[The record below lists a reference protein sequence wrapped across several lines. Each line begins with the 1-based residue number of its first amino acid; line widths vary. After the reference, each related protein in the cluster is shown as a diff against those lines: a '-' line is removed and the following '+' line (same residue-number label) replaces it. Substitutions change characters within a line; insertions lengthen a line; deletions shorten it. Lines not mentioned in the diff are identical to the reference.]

1 MSPRQLRFILTV
13 VAAVTTAVITLHFT
27 YHGKNGLIGFPSSWS
42 RSPQHDAPGTGA
54 AMTVDWSRFA
64 YVQYVTDSQ
73 YLCNSVM
80 LFEILNRL
88 GSKADRLMMFPASMA
103 ANGLSDGD
111 SEDVR
116 LLNMARE
123 RYNVRLHPIEVQ
135 HKSGSDPTW
144 ADSFTKLL
152 AFNQTQYDRVLSLDS
167 DSTLL
172 QPVDELF
179 LLPPCPV
186 AMPRAY
192 WLYPDARLLSSQV
205 LLVQPSAREFERV
218 MAEVDRAK
226 DNHYDMDIVNTLYKD
241 HASVLP
247 HRPYDMLTG
256 EFRRENH
263 SQYLGSDR
271 ELWEPVAALNE
282 AKFLHFSDWPVP
294 KPWIQMSEEL
304 RTAHQPNCR
313 QVDGAEH
320 AFAFRRGTERYART
334 RDDINAEAAGSVFE
348 DDAAS
353 EHCYEEQDV

>member
-1 MSPRQLRFILTV
+1 
-13 VAAVTTAVITLHFT
+13 
-27 YHGKNGLIGFPSSWS
+27 
-42 RSPQHDAPGTGA
+42 
-54 AMTVDWSRFA
+54 
-64 YVQYVTDSQ
+64 
-73 YLCNSVM
+73 
-80 LFEILNRL
+80 
-88 GSKADRLMMFPASMA
+88 
-103 ANGLSDGD
+103 
-111 SEDVR
+111 
-116 LLNMARE
+116 
-123 RYNVRLHPIEVQ
+123 
-135 HKSGSDPTW
+135 
-144 ADSFTKLL
+144 
-152 AFNQTQYDRVLSLDS
+152 
-167 DSTLL
+167 
-172 QPVDELF
+172 
-179 LLPPCPV
+179 
-186 AMPRAY
+186 MPRAY

-313 QVDGAEH
+313 QVDGAEQCVERELWNGFYTD
-320 AFAFRRGTERYART
+320 FAQRREVCVPFHLLS
-334 RDDINAEAAGSVFE
+334 GSN
-348 DDAAS
+348 
-353 EHCYEEQDV
+353 